1 MNCQSDKYLMEN
13 PEESVRLHV
22 KTDPEALRN
31 QAIWCGVQPG
41 LRILDVGCGSGKAS
55 SSLHEMIQPNR
66 SLLGIDL
73 SAKRIIY
80 AQNNFGGPPGLEFQA
95 CDFTHPL
102 DELGQFDLVWM
113 RFILE
118 YFRNNA
124 FDIVN
129 NLTSCLKPGGSLCL
143 LDIDHNCLNQ
153 YPLPDGMG
161 AIMCRLVE
169 RLEADYNFD
178 PYAGRKLYTYLYDL
192 SYTDIQVQLLP
203 HHLIYGAL
211 RPEDQYNWIMKLSV
225 ISQKV
230 LGLFEEY
237 PGGQDGFFD
246 DFSKFLNDPRRF
258 IYSPLIMAKGKK
270 PI

>member
-1 MNCQSDKYLMEN
+1 MEN
-13 PEESVRLHV
+13 PKEAVRLHV

-41 LRILDVGCGSGKAS
+41 IRILDAGCGSGKAS
-55 SSLHEMIQPNR
+55 AILHEMIQPNG
-66 SLLGIDL
+66 SLLAID
-73 SAKRIIY
+73 SSTKRITY
-80 AQNNFGGPPGLEFQA
+80 AKKNFGGQTGLEFRV
-95 CDFTHPL
+95 CDFTHSL
-102 DELGQFDLVWM
+102 DELGQFDLIWM

-124 FDIVN
+124 FEILN
-129 NLTSCLKPGGSLCL
+129 NLTACLKPGGFLCL
-143 LDIDHNCLNQ
+143 LDLDHNGLNH

-161 AIMCRLVE
+161 AIMDRLME
-169 RLEADYNFD
+169 RLEAGYNFD

-211 RPEDQYNWIMKLSV
+211 KPEDHYNWIMKLSV

-230 LGLFEEY
+230 FGLFEDY